1 MSRRHQIRRQWEII
15 RYLEAGGTP
24 TLSDL
29 TDVVNAEEERQGGP
43 HNWSESTLRRDLED
57 LIQAGFPIMRQTQ
70 AGAVRWCFPE
80 GYRNSIPY
88 PLLPSQ
94 WMALYYARRSFDAFR
109 KTPFRHTHQSLLN
122 TFGKVLPVAIREF
135 LDGLDER
142 FGPYSPPM
150 RVVAAHQRII
160 EEMAKAADER
170 RCVELLVQVSGKSR
184 ASWRRLD
191 PYGVWYHLGQTL
203 IMGYMHETRTI
214 DLLRVDS
221 IREIRATDDVFQLPL
236 AIDFRSILMGKQE
249 GHGVGPG
256 GVKEVVLRCSSDAAA
271 LIREAGE
278 KGWLPPVSQGASAES
293 SENGEDMVRFF
304 VEDLDSLR
312 SWLLSLGG
320 GVEVVSPPEL
330 RQAVA
335 KEVREAWGRY
345 RPLTRERAMES
356 ETEV

>member
-29 TDVVNAEEERQGGP
+29 TEVVNAQDAQQGESRD
-43 HNWSESTLRRDLED
+43 WSESTLRRDLED
-57 LIQAGFPIMRQTQ
+57 LIQAGFPILRQTQ
-70 AGAVRWCFPE
+70 GGAVRWRFPE
-80 GYRNSIPY
+80 GYRNSIPD

-94 WMALYYARRSFDAFR
+94 WMVLYYARRSFDAFR
-109 KTPFRHTHQSLLN
+109 ETPFRQTHQSLLN
-122 TFGKVLPVAIREF
+122 AFGKVLPVAIREF

-150 RVVAAHQRII
+150 KMVAAHQRIM
-160 EEMAKAADER
+160 EDMAQAADER
-170 RCVELLVQVSGKSR
+170 RCVELLVQVPGRTR

-203 IMGYMHETRTI
+203 IMGYMHETQNI
-214 DLLRVDS
+214 ELLRVDS

-236 AIDFRSILMGKQE
+236 AIDFRSVLMGEQE

-256 GVKEVVLRCSSDAAA
+256 GGKEVVLRCSGDAAA
-271 LIREAGE
+271 RVREAGE
-278 KGWLPPVSQGASAES
+278 QGWLPLVSQEGSEES
-293 SENGEDMVRFF
+293 VEDGEEIVRFS
-304 VEDLDSLR
+304 VESLDSVR

-335 KEVREAWGRY
+335 KELREAWARY
-345 RPLTRERAMES
+345 RPAGREREKES
-356 ETEV
+356 ETQA